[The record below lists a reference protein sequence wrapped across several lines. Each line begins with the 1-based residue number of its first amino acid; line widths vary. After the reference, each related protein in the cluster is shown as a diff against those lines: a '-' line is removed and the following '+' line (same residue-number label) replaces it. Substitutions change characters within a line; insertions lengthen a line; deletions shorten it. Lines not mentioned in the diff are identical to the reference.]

1 MNKKIIKYTQ
11 QLIAQLGPKPTI
23 IVGLSGGPDSV
34 FLLHQLKQ
42 LSDAG
47 FCTLVAAHLNHG
59 WRTEAADD
67 AAWCKALCEQLA
79 IPFVADHGDNYP
91 VDKKYDGSAE
101 AVGRKKRQLFY
112 AAIKAQYQAAAIAL
126 GHHQDDQL
134 ETFFIRLARGTSL
147 SGLHGMDPFD
157 GTYLRPLLYTSKQEI
172 LDWLTKNEIC
182 FLTDATNAQDKYL
195 RNRIRHHVVPALQ
208 QCDQRFGASITNTM
222 ARLKDEDAFLDE
234 LTKTTFAQLFEEDK
248 KPLILPAIRSQSK
261 NVGSKSQE
269 RAIQTVSLSA
279 FLAIPPTLQQ
289 RIIIHWLILEKVAFT
304 PSEGLIEEILRF
316 LRHPNGGSHQIS
328 HSHTFIKKN
337 QHIWLVR
344 V

>member
-47 FCTLVAAHLNHG
+47 LCTLVAAHLNHG
-59 WRTEAADD
+59 WRAEAADD
-67 AAWCKALCEQLA
+67 AAWCKVLCEQLA

-112 AAIKAQYQAAAIAL
+112 AAVKAQYQAAVIAL

-147 SGLHGMDPFD
+147 SGLHGMDALD

-222 ARLKDEDAFLDE
+222 ARLKDEDQFLDD
-234 LTKTTFAQLFEEDK
+234 LTCESFAKLFATK
-248 KPLILPAIRSQSK
+248 QSASLPD
-261 NVGSKSQE
+261 
-269 RAIQTVSLSA
+269 
-279 FLAIPPTLQQ
+279 FLAHPPVLQ
-289 RIIIHWLILEKVAFT
+289 RRLIIHWLIAEKVLFC

-316 LRHPNGGSHQIS
+316 LHHPNGGSHQIS
-328 HSHTFIKKN
+328 STHA
-337 QHIWLVR
+337 LVKQKSR
-344 V
+344 IRLENTVG